1 VSRVPGSAAPS
12 PLSHRREDQFRRPV
26 MSRPRR
32 PMSSRAPRNIL
43 VYGSLEVG
51 QVVRDLAI
59 LCGDAFAGFIDDLN
73 RRDEVVG
80 TWDEVLGT
88 WDEVTRSHARRS
100 HAVAMAVGYRHMRE
114 RGALHERV
122 RAQGY
127 AMPALIHPRAY
138 VREPAAV
145 GEGAI
150 IMAGAIVDMGVR
162 IDALAVVW
170 PSAPIIHD
178 CRIGAHTLVSPR
190 ATICGSTVVG
200 EDCFIGAGATVVDHR
215 NVPAGT
221 FVKAGSVYAGAK

>member
-1 VSRVPGSAAPS
+1 MMNT
-12 PLSHRREDQFRRPV
+12 EKK
-26 MSRPRR
+26 
-32 PMSSRAPRNIL
+32 IL
-43 VYGSLEVG
+43 VYGSLEFG

-59 LCGDAFAGFIDDLN
+59 LCGYSFAGFIDDLN
-73 RRDEVVG
+73 RGDG
-80 TWDEVLGT
+80 VLGA
-88 WDEVTRSHARRS
+88 WDEVTRSHAPTS

-114 RGALHERV
+114 RRALHERI

-127 AMPALIHPRAY
+127 AMPALIHPRAF

-162 IDALAVVW
+162 IDALVVVW
-170 PSAPIIHD
+170 PSATIIHD
-178 CRIGAHTLVSPR
+178 CRIGANTFVSPG